1 MMRGITRYILKQLT
15 IGMVL
20 VTVGMSV
27 LLWLS
32 QSLRFID
39 LIVNKG
45 LSVVLFLKLTSLLLP
60 GFLMVVL
67 PIAVFTVVLFVY
79 NKLASDREL
88 VVMRATGMSQWDL
101 SKPALVLAAL
111 AMALSCALSLWI
123 APASVKTFRE
133 MQWTIRQDVTHLV
146 LKEGEFTDIGDGIV
160 VFVSDRDADNV
171 LTNVLISDSSMPG
184 KAITVMAE
192 KGALVSGSAVPRIHL
207 INGNRQEY
215 DPATHAFTILY
226 FDSYT
231 AEFGDSHPS
240 DEVRFRDARER
251 TLTELFTET
260 TADSG
265 KGGIPLKPMDI
276 RRFRVEGVQR
286 LLLPLQA
293 VGFALLALAGLLGGM
308 FNRRGQGLRIAATV
322 GVMVIFQAAALG
334 INNLAGRSLLFL
346 PLLPF
351 LTLLL
356 IVIPAYL
363 LYPVHRRAREAGL
376 STGVTGS

>member
-15 IGMVL
+15 VGMVL

-45 LSVVLFLKLTSLLLP
+45 LSVGLFLKLTSLLLP

-79 NKLASDREL
+79 NKLNTDREL

-101 SKPALVLAAL
+101 SKPALILAAAVMVL
-111 AMALSCALSLWI
+111 SAALSIWI

-171 LTNVLISDSSMPG
+171 LTNVLISDSSKPG
-184 KAITVMAE
+184 KEITVMAE
-192 KGALVSGSAVPRIHL
+192 KGALVSGATVPRIHL

-215 DPATHAFTILY
+215 DPATHEFTILY

-251 TLTELFTET
+251 TLTELFTAT
-260 TADSG
+260 TLDADTG
-265 KGGIPLKPMDI
+265 ATLLKPMDV

-286 LLLPLQA
+286 LLLPLQP

-308 FNRRGQGLRIAATV
+308 FNRRGQGLRIAAAV
-322 GVMVIFQAAALG
+322 GVMVAFQAAALG
-334 INNLAGRSLLFL
+334 VNNLAGRSLLFL
-346 PLLPF
+346 PLLPL

-363 LYPVHRRAREAGL
+363 LYPVRRRAHEAGL